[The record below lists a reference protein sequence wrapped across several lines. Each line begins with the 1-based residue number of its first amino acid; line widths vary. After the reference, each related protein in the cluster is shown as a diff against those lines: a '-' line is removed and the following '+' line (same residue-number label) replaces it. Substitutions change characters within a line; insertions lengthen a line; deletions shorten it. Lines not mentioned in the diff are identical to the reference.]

1 MPASIDTPWRN
12 VNGHRQFCH
21 SWRLLGERRVSAMTI
36 VWIALALAAT
46 AWLVARLVV
55 TVRHDGRGTRP
66 PPASHLDWS
75 DSTSGLPSRP
85 YGATR

>member
-1 MPASIDTPWRN
+1 
-12 VNGHRQFCH
+12 
-21 SWRLLGERRVSAMTI
+21 MT
-36 VWIALALAAT
+36 VLWIALALAAA

-55 TVRHDGRGTRP
+55 TVHHDGRGTRP
-66 PPASHLDWS
+66 PPASRLDWS

>member
-1 MPASIDTPWRN
+1 
-12 VNGHRQFCH
+12 
-21 SWRLLGERRVSAMTI
+21 MTI
-36 VWIALALAAT
+36 LWIALTLAAA

-55 TVRHDGRGTRP
+55 TVHHDGRGTRP
-66 PPASHLDWS
+66 PPASRLDWS